1 MRLVRS
7 VVAGIVLGVLAGYA
21 AALLRP
27 RTVHR
32 APTADV
38 PGLDVPPLPERHE
51 AAVPAEIDT
60 VGLDPAEVPR

>member
-7 VVAGIVLGVLAGYA
+7 VVAGVVLGVLAGYA

-38 PGLDVPPLPERHE
+38 PGLDVPPLPERHD
-51 AAVPAEIDT
+51 AVPAEIDT
-60 VGLDPAEVPR
+60 AGLDPAEVRR

>member
-7 VVAGIVLGVLAGYA
+7 VVAGIVLGAIGGYA

-32 APTADV
+32 NPAGV
-38 PGLDVPPLPERHE
+38 IPGLDTPTLPETDG
-51 AAVPAEIDT
+51 VT
-60 VGLDPAEVPR
+60 VDLDVAEVRR